1 MTATPGRPAKPDGK
15 KRKQLHLSL
24 YTEDIERLDQLTDN
38 RSEYVRQ
45 LIEEAWHKKRM
56 PEVAVQVTLPAGLV
70 RELLQVAND
79 QLSPQEMG
87 VVRRLVQRVVS
98 HS

>member
-1 MTATPGRPAKPDGK
+1 MTATPGRPTKPDGK

-45 LIEEAWHKKRM
+45 LIDEAWGKKM
-56 PEVAVQVTLPAGLV
+56 ADDVAVQFTLPAGLV
-70 RELLQVAND
+70 RELLQVAEAH
-79 QLSPQEMG
+79 LSPQEMG
-87 VVRRLVQRVVS
+87 TMQRLVRRVLS
-98 HS
+98 N